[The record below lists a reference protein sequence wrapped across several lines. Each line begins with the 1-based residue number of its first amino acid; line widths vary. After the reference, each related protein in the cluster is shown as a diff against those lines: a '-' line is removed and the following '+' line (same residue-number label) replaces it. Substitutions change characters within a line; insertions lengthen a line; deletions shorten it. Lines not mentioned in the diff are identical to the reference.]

1 MSDAA
6 KTYWSIKDA
15 LAEVTASHDGP
26 ISNACYCIGPQ
37 NGEPFCPCMMR
48 AKNLIGPDNG
58 TTIVQ
63 AGWKCPVCGKGNAP
77 WASSCQNFACGIDLG
92 KVTCEAKS

>member
-1 MSDAA
+1 MNDAA
-6 KTYWSIKDA
+6 KTYRSIKGA
-15 LAEVTASHDGP
+15 LEGQTTIHD
-26 ISNACYCIGPQ
+26 STACYCIGPQ
-37 NGEPFCPCMMR
+37 NGEPHCPCMMR
-48 AKNLIGPDNG
+48 KMKLVGNPVGQ
-58 TTIVQ
+58 TIVQ